1 MTRETQNRNC
11 YEKKL
16 QYCYCRFQFVNLAKA
31 ETLALGETG
40 LILQF
45 FPTVLFVLTADVD
58 MAKNDI
64 INLMV
69 GKLSSS
75 I

>member
-1 MTRETQNRNC
+1 MTWETQKRNC
-11 YEKKL
+11 HEKKL
-16 QYCYCRFQFVNLAKA
+16 QYCYRRFQFVNLAKA
-31 ETLALGETG
+31 ETLALGEAG

-45 FPTVLFVLTADVD
+45 FPTVLFVSTADVD

-64 INLMV
+64 VNLVV